1 MRGPFFAVTALLCSG
16 CLKSPTCM
24 ELLSCPVETDDG
36 GVSADGGQADVSTR
50 PDLSSP
56 ASAES
61 ARRRDASVETPSNV
75 NGSDAGA
82 STSSVVSLATP
93 DASADA
99 ARDADATSS
108 VDATSR
114 VDVSS
119 SDVSSSDVSGTS
131 NDVPRVVQLAA
142 GSNHTCAVVSDG
154 RVRCWG
160 QGTFGRLGYGNTNH
174 IGDDEEPASV
184 GDVDVGGTVT
194 QLAAGALHTCALLD
208 GGRVRCWGAESEG
221 QLGYAN
227 VNTIGDDEAPASAGD
242 VDVGGAVI
250 QLVAGWLHTCAL

>member
-1 MRGPFFAVTALLCSG
+1 MRGPFVAVTALLCSG

-61 ARRRDASVETPSNV
+61 ARRSDASVETPSNV
-75 NGSDAGA
+75 NGLDAGA

-93 DASADA
+93 DASANTA
-99 ARDADATSS
+99 SDADATSS
-108 VDATSR
+108 VDASDASR
-114 VDVSS
+114 ADV
-119 SDVSSSDVSGTS
+119 SDVSSADVSNVSSADVS

-142 GSNHTCAVVSDG
+142 GGYHTCAVVNDG

-160 QGTFGRLGYGNTNH
+160 
-174 IGDDEEPASV
+174 ES
-184 GDVDVGGTVT
+184 TV
-194 QLAAGALHTCALLD
+194 
-208 GGRVRCWGAESEG
+208 
-221 QLGYAN
+221 
-227 VNTIGDDEAPASAGD
+227 
-242 VDVGGAVI
+242 
-250 QLVAGWLHTCAL
+250 

>member
-1 MRGPFFAVTALLCSG
+1 
-16 CLKSPTCM
+16 
-24 ELLSCPVETDDG
+24 
-36 GVSADGGQADVSTR
+36 
-50 PDLSSP
+50 
-56 ASAES
+56 
-61 ARRRDASVETPSNV
+61 
-75 NGSDAGA
+75 
-82 STSSVVSLATP
+82 
-93 DASADA
+93 
-99 ARDADATSS
+99 S

-131 NDVPRVVQLAA
+131 NDVSRVVQLAA

-250 QLVAGWLHTCAL
+250 QLVAGWLHTCALLETGRVRCWGEGSGGSLGYGNTNNIGDDEHPATAGDVNLGGDVTQLAADSDHTCAALKGGWVRCWGSNAFGRLGYGNTNDI